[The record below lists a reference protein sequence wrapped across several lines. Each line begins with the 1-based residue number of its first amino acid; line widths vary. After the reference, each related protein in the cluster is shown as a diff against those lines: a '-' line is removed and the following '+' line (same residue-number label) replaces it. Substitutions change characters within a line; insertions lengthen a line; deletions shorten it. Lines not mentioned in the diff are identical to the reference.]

1 MTVPLLHMLA
11 ALPAPVIYGLFGNL
25 LQVPQSD
32 HKLNNDAKK
41 KNTAVTAAATAACC
55 SRRDSY

>member
-1 MTVPLLHMLA
+1 MLA